1 VRISGHPM
9 NTQVGAALAVG
20 LIAMPVAAAPGQPV
34 ATATGQPVA
43 AATGHPVAS
52 RAAPAVP
59 SLRGPSLAISVSDGR
74 AAATIGDRLTYTVSI
89 RDTGAA
95 GAPHLKI
102 TQTLSAGLEFVS
114 ASGHGVARAGQIAW
128 SASLPAGG
136 TRTFRAVAL
145 VTRTPA
151 RVLRLA
157 AVACAALPG
166 GGAPIVCAAHL
177 DQLPAAAAGPATESG
192 PAAAG
197 SSGSKLLAYAGGG
210 LAVLVAGLL
219 TVIAGRRIRLRRPQ
233 A

>member
-1 VRISGHPM
+1 MRISGHPM

-20 LIAMPVAAAPGQPV
+20 LIAMPVATATGQPV
-34 ATATGQPVA
+34 ATATG
-43 AATGHPVAS
+43 HPVAS
-52 RAAPAVP
+52 RVAPAVP

-89 RDTGAA
+89 RDTGTA
-95 GAPHLKI
+95 GAPHLKV
-102 TQTLSAGLEFVS
+102 TQTLSPGLEFVS

-177 DQLPAAAAGPATESG
+177 DRLPAAAAEPATESG
-192 PAAAG
+192 WRRR